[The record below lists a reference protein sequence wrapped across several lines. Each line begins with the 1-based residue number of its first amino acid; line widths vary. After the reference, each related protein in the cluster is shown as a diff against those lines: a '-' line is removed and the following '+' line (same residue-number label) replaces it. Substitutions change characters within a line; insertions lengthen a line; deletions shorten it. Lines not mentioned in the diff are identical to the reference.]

1 MDVNAASLRR
11 QIQITR
17 AVATGREGGVTVY
30 DWEPYG
36 STLRASRTDV
46 SDAEKMHAWGQ
57 EHLLVSRFVVRATAF
72 TRSIQHTDRL
82 VCDGRTF
89 VLDGIKEVPG
99 RRPFLEL
106 TARSSGRLNQ

>member
-1 MDVNAASLRR
+1 MDVNAAALRR

-17 AVATGREGGVTVY
+17 SVEIGHDGLQQTFEWQPFG
-30 DWEPYG
+30 P
-36 STLRASRTDV
+36 TLRASRTDV